1 MMIRSLG
8 FLFLVLILF
17 FSCQQD
23 FKVEETK
30 WFSDEQM
37 QLSID
42 ANLNAEMSFIFPER
56 THTREFKL
64 ETITHDSLVFMRSYK
79 DSMMTAGYI
88 KLINENELIFCNL
101 KIHPNRSGEID
112 DVSWFYRNRSNVSK
126 KHSTSIVFPQKK
138 GRYVLEYIDDRI
150 DNRGTDNREYK
161 FQGVHLKTKNKLC
174 TQDISK
180 NDYHFY
186 WGNKT
191 NPLPIYNFRADY
203 DSLLQVNEDSLF
215 VYRMGMNHFSHYKI
229 YVFDSIVVQNDAEY
243 FFVGSLKE
251 IVNHDIHGSY

>member
-1 MMIRSLG
+1 MMIRYLG

-17 FSCQQD
+17 SSCQQN

-42 ANLNAEMSFIFPER
+42 ANLNAELFIILPER
-56 THTREFKL
+56 TVTRKYKFEK
-64 ETITHDSLVFMRSYK
+64 ITDDSLVYMSSYK
-79 DSMMTAGYI
+79 DSIVPGGYI
-88 KLINENELIFCNL
+88 KLINENELIFCNR
-101 KIHPNRSGEID
+101 KTSPTRSGNID
-112 DVSWFYRNRSNVSK
+112 HVSWFFRNRSNVSN
-126 KHSTSIVFPQKK
+126 KHSSSIVFPQKK

-150 DNRGTDNREYK
+150 DNTCTDNREYK
-161 FQGVHLKTKNKLC
+161 FQSVHLKTKNKLC

-186 WGNKT
+186 WGNQA

-243 FFVGSLKE
+243 FFVGRLKE